1 MHTLGMF
8 AYLVATLILASLLTV
23 VVSMFR
29 NIKSHDDFRSWR
41 YILFF
46 WVILSFGPYL
56 YADLLTRKSG
66 TDFEKIVRKT
76 MSEAEVG
83 GKMEYFRVLTLTDRS
98 ARIVAVATEP
108 SSIGF
113 MDRVVMTIDLSYSG
127 KKWEAKQYQ
136 FVSSFKRGKDAVSMP
151 PYW

>member
-1 MHTLGMF
+1 
-8 AYLVATLILASLLTV
+8 
-23 VVSMFR
+23 
-29 NIKSHDDFRSWR
+29 
-41 YILFF
+41 LFF